1 MNEIKTP
8 EPDQLLNREM
18 SWLEFNHRVLNQA
31 QDASNPL
38 LERVKFLAITGSNL
52 DEFFMVRIGSLQI
65 LIGSKHERP
74 DVTGY
79 RPQKLLE
86 VAGDRV
92 RRLMAEQYRCF
103 EQLQAGLRQQ
113 GIVQLEPEQWSR
125 KQQAFLRNWF
135 AENVVSVLSPIAI
148 DQQQNFPLLNDSE
161 MALAVQLELDST
173 KMLGGDWRANSAD
186 LSESGFP
193 TRRFAVLPM
202 GRKLDRFVT
211 VPVDSGHGYVLL
223 ETVVKKYASEFFP
236 GQNVRDCV
244 AFRITRNADMRV
256 DEDGAFDLLHGMQEI
271 LAERKESSCVRLELE
286 AHADPATRE
295 FLMQCLQVD
304 DLHVFETNGPIRLKD
319 WFKIAGL
326 SGYDVLRFE
335 AWPAQESPFFSVERN
350 IFDVIRDADRILI
363 HPYQV
368 YDPVVRFLETAADD
382 PDVLA
387 VKQTLYRTS
396 SRSQIVKALERA
408 AQNQKHV
415 TAIVELK
422 ARFDE
427 ERNIKWARSLEQ
439 AGVNVIYGVRG
450 LKTHAKI
457 CVVVRRDPDGVRQ
470 YCHVGTGNYN
480 EATSTLYSDISYFTC
495 NEVIGGDAIG
505 FFNAVTGM
513 SIPQPLQKLAMA
525 PLGLR
530 QRLLELIEVEI
541 QNAANDLP
549 SGIRLKVNSL
559 VDPKLIGA
567 LYQASQA
574 GVPVE
579 LNVRGI
585 CCLRPGVPGL
595 SDRITVTSIVDRYL
609 EHSRIFLFHHGGDR
623 RLFISSADMM
633 ARNLDR
639 RVELLI
645 PIEDAACKRR
655 LLDVLDYYFQD
666 NVKAKQLLP
675 DGSYTPVTAGDQPEF
690 HSQKELFK
698 YAVQQRTEQ
707 FSAETSMFHPHRR
720 DTELGI
726 FS

>member
-18 SWLEFNHRVLNQA
+18 SWLEFNQRVLNQA
-31 QDASNPL
+31 QDPTNPL

-79 RPQKLLE
+79 RPQKLLQ

-92 RRLMAEQYRCF
+92 RKLMAEQYQCF
-103 EQLQAGLRQQ
+103 EQLQAGLLQH
-113 GIVQLEPEQWSR
+113 GITQLQPDQWSR
-125 KQQAFLRNWF
+125 KQQAFLRHWF
-135 AENVVSVLSPIAI
+135 EENVVPLISPIVI

-161 MALAVQLELDST
+161 MALAVQLDWDPS
-173 KMLGGDWRANSAD
+173 KMLGGDWHQP
-186 LSESGFP
+186 LEESSTEKP
-193 TRRFAVLPM
+193 PKRRYAILPL

-211 VPVDSGHGYVLL
+211 VPVDGGHGYALL
-223 ETVVKKYASEFFP
+223 ESVVKKFVGEFFP
-236 GQNVRDCV
+236 QQVIRDCT

-286 AHADPATRE
+286 ASVDAATRE
-295 FLMQCLQVD
+295 FLMQCLHVD
-304 DLHVFETNGPIRLKD
+304 DLHVFETHGPIRLKD

-326 SGYDVLRFE
+326 PGNDGLKFE
-335 AWPAQESPFFSVERN
+335 TWSPQDSPCFSVDRN
-350 IFDVIRDADRILI
+350 IFDVIRDADRILF
-363 HPYQV
+363 HPYQA
-368 YDPVVRFLETAADD
+368 YDPVVRFLETAAED

-387 VKQTLYRTS
+387 IKQTLYRTS

-408 AQNQKHV
+408 ALNQKHV

-457 CVVVRRDPDGVRQ
+457 CVVVRRDPDGIRQ
-470 YCHVGTGNYN
+470 YCHIATGNYN
-480 EATSTLYSDISYFTC
+480 EATSTLYSDLSYFTC
-495 NEVIGGDAIG
+495 NDVIGGDAIN
-505 FFNAVTGM
+505 FFNAVAGM

-530 QRLLELIEVEI
+530 ERILEMIMVEA
-541 QNAANDLP
+541 QNASNDLP
-549 SGIRLKVNSL
+549 SGIRIKVNSL
-559 VDPKLIGA
+559 VDTKLIAA

-574 GVPVE
+574 GVPID

-595 SDRITVTSIVDRYL
+595 SDKINVTSIVDRYL
-609 EHSRIFLFHHGGDR
+609 EHSRIFYFYHGGDR
-623 RLFISSADMM
+623 RVFISSADMM

-639 RVELLI
+639 RIELLT
-645 PIEDAACKRR
+645 PIEDETCQRH
-655 LLDVLDYYFQD
+655 LLDMLDYYFRD
-666 NVKAKQLLP
+666 NVKAKRLLP
-675 DGSYTPVTAGDQPEF
+675 DGSYVPVLPGDQPEF
-690 HSQKELFK
+690 HCQKQLFK
-698 YAVQQRTEQ
+698 YAVQQRSEQ
-707 FSAETSMFHPHRR
+707 FMAETSMFHSHRR

>member
-1 MNEIKTP
+1 MFDIKTP

-18 SWLEFNHRVLNQA
+18 SWLEFNQRVLNQA
-31 QDASNPL
+31 QDTSNPL

-74 DVTGY
+74 DVTGF
-79 RPQKLLE
+79 RPQKLLQ

-92 RRLMAEQYRCF
+92 RRLMREQYDCF
-103 EQLQAGLRQQ
+103 EKLQTTLRHHGIAQLD
-113 GIVQLEPEQWSR
+113 PEQWTR
-125 KQQAFLRNWF
+125 KQTVFLRHWF
-135 AENVVSVLSPIAI
+135 DENVVSVLSPVAI
-148 DQQQNFPLLNDSE
+148 DLQQNFPLLNDSE
-161 MALAVQLELDST
+161 MALAVQLDWQPEQ
-173 KMLGGDWRANSAD
+173 MLGGDWKTD
-186 LSESGFP
+186 LSTLADDQRPS
-193 TRRFAVLPM
+193 RRFAILPL
-202 GRKLDRFVT
+202 GRKLDRFVN
-211 VPVDSGHGYVLL
+211 VPVDGGHGYVLL
-223 ETVVKKYASEFFP
+223 EAVVKKFVGEFFP
-236 GQNVRDCV
+236 GQAIRDCV

-271 LAERKESSCVRLELE
+271 LAERRESSCVRLEIE
-286 AHADPATRE
+286 SGADPATRE

-304 DLHVFETNGPIRLKD
+304 ELHVFETAGPVRLKD
-319 WFKIAGL
+319 WFRIASLPGFD
-326 SGYDVLRFE
+326 GLRFD
-335 AWPAQESPFFSVERN
+335 AWSPQESPHFSVDRN
-350 IFDVIRDADRILI
+350 IFDVIRESDRILI

-368 YDPVVRFLETAADD
+368 YDPVVRFIEAAADD

-387 VKQTLYRTS
+387 IKQTLYRTS
-396 SRSQIVKALERA
+396 SRSQIVQALQRA

-427 ERNIKWARSLEQ
+427 ERNIKWARSLET

-450 LKTHAKI
+450 LKTHSKI
-457 CVVVRRDPDGVRQ
+457 CIVVRKDPDGLRH
-470 YCHVGTGNYN
+470 YCHIATGNYN
-480 EATSTLYSDISYFTC
+480 EATATLYSDISYFTC
-495 NEVIGGDAIG
+495 NDVIGSDAIN

-513 SIPQPLQKLAMA
+513 SIPQPMQKMSMA

-530 QRLLELIEVEI
+530 QRILEMINVEV
-541 QNAANDLP
+541 QNAASDAP

-559 VDPKLIGA
+559 VDPMIIGA
-567 LYQASQA
+567 LYKASQA

-595 SDRITVTSIVDRYL
+595 SERITVTSIVDRYL
-609 EHSRIFLFHHGGDR
+609 EHSRIFYFHHGGDR
-623 RLFISSADMM
+623 RVFISSADMM

-639 RVELLI
+639 RIELLV
-645 PIEDAACKRR
+645 PIEDESCRRR
-655 LLDVLDYYFQD
+655 LLEVLDYYFQD
-666 NVKAKQLLP
+666 NVKAKRLMP
-675 DGSYTPVTAGDQPEF
+675 DGSYVPVPTSDQEF
-690 HSQKELFK
+690 HCQKQLYR
-698 YAVQQRTEQ
+698 YAVQQRSEQ

>member
-8 EPDQLLNREM
+8 EADQLLNREM
-18 SWLEFNHRVLNQA
+18 SWLEFNQRVLNQA
-31 QDASNPL
+31 RDAENPL

-79 RPQKLLE
+79 RPQRLLQ
-86 VAGDRV
+86 VAGERV
-92 RRLMAEQYRCF
+92 RRLMTEQYQCF
-103 EQLQAGLRQQ
+103 EELQTGLLQHGITQLK
-113 GIVQLEPEQWSR
+113 PEQWTR
-125 KQQAFLRNWF
+125 KQQTFLRQWF
-135 AENVVSVLSPIAI
+135 EENVVSLLSPIAI
-148 DQQQNFPLLNDSE
+148 DNPQNFPLLNDSE
-161 MALAVQLELDST
+161 MALAVQLDWDPT
-173 KMLGGDWRANSAD
+173 RMLGGDWQLKAEESSA
-186 LSESGFP
+186 E
-193 TRRFAVLPM
+193 TQTRRRFAILPL

-211 VPVDSGHGYVLL
+211 VPVEGGHGYVLL
-223 ETVVKKYASEFFP
+223 ETVITKFVGEFFP
-236 GQNVRDCV
+236 GQTIRDCV

-295 FLMQCLQVD
+295 FLMQCLHVD
-304 DLHVFETNGPIRLKD
+304 DLHVFETNGPVRLKD
-319 WFKIAGL
+319 WFKIASL
-326 SGYDVLRFE
+326 AGYDGLRFE
-335 AWPAQESPFFSVERN
+335 AWPPQESPFFSVDRN
-350 IFDVIRDADRILI
+350 IFDVIRDADRILF

-387 VKQTLYRTS
+387 IKQTLYRTS

-408 AQNQKHV
+408 ALNHKHV

-457 CVVVRRDPDGVRQ
+457 CVVVRRDPDGLRQ
-470 YCHVGTGNYN
+470 YCHLATGNYN
-480 EATSTLYSDISYFTC
+480 EATSTLYSDVSYFTC
-495 NEVIGGDAIG
+495 NEVIGGDAIS
-505 FFNAVTGM
+505 FFNAIAGM

-530 QRLLELIEVEI
+530 QRILEMILVEV

-549 SGIRLKVNSL
+549 SGIRIKVNSL
-559 VDPKLIGA
+559 VDPTIIGA

-595 SDRITVTSIVDRYL
+595 SDKITVTSIVDRYL
-609 EHSRIFLFHHGGDR
+609 EHARLFLFHHGGDR

-639 RVELLI
+639 RIELLV
-645 PIEDAACKRR
+645 PIEDETCKRR
-655 LLDVLDYYFQD
+655 LLEVLDFYFRD
-666 NVKAKQLLP
+666 NVKARRLLS
-675 DGSYTPVTAGDQPEF
+675 DGSYVPVLPGEQPEF
-690 HSQKELFK
+690 HCQKQLFK

-707 FSAETSMFHPHRR
+707 FSTETSMFHPHRR